1 MLDLS
6 SVGGSN
12 SSSLVGVTASV
23 ADGVIDG
30 SGMAGVGM
38 AGVGMAGVGMAGV
51 GMVPGIKLDGDA
63 VSDFKSEDGAPRLP
77 LDRGI
82 PSAGAGPS
90 GFNDGLGCFGMMTS
104 GASRLPSSST

>member
-38 AGVGMAGVGMAGV
+38 AGVGMAGVGM
-51 GMVPGIKLDGDA
+51 VPGSKLDGDA

-90 GFNDGLGCFGMMTS
+90 GFTDGLGCFGTMTS

>member
-38 AGVGMAGVGMAGV
+38 
-51 GMVPGIKLDGDA
+51 VPGSKLDGDA

-90 GFNDGLGCFGMMTS
+90 GFTDGLGCFGMMTS

>member
-38 AGVGMAGVGMAGV
+38 AGVGM
-51 GMVPGIKLDGDA
+51 VPGSKLDGDA

-90 GFNDGLGCFGMMTS
+90 GFTDGLGCFGMMTS

>member
-30 SGMAGVGM
+30 SGM

-90 GFNDGLGCFGMMTS
+90 GFTDGLGCFGMMTS